1 MEDEGCKEPTLC
13 GRTRDAT
20 LRLRVVANSPNAR
33 LVVLGLDG
41 CVRAWLAGRTWGR
54 RRTVRWAG

>member
-20 LRLRVVANSPNAR
+20 L
-33 LVVLGLDG
+33 
-41 CVRAWLAGRTWGR
+41 
-54 RRTVRWAG
+54 